1 MYYNIDW
8 EKTKEKVRWMMKERN
23 YTLKKMASDLYM
35 SESSVKNYIY
45 GKSGIPTGVLLS
57 MVDIFGKDK
66 IEDILAFLDD

>member
-35 SESSVKNYIY
+35 
-45 GKSGIPTGVLLS
+45 
-57 MVDIFGKDK
+57 VDIFGKDK